1 MKDKLNINNL
11 KITLSKKE
19 VEDMIV
25 EYLKKTK
32 GLDVSNR
39 KIFVMPNLINTVED
53 RFSDSP
59 VKFKDITVTVENF
72 KMS

>member
-1 MKDKLNINNL
+1 
-11 KITLSKKE
+11 
-19 VEDMIV
+19 MIV
-25 EYLKKTK
+25 EYLKKSK
-32 GLDVSNR
+32 GLGKLLCLCGIHDW
-39 KIFVMPNLINTVED
+39 LINTDED